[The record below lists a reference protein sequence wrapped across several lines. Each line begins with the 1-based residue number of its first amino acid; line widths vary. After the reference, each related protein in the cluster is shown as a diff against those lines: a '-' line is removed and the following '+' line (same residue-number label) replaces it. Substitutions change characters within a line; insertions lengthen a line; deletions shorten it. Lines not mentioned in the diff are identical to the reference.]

1 VNKDIL
7 KDYMYLLN
15 RLYEKLPRKVKPTAE
30 FELPQLQITYIGLH
44 TTIKNFAQLCDRI
57 RRTPR
62 IVMRYLLRELA
73 MPGTID
79 EHGSLTIYGRVS
91 AQTLQTLFSRFMRNY
106 VKCPTCG
113 SYDTILQRQGKIWI
127 LRCLACGAE
136 TPVRPI

>member
-1 VNKDIL
+1 MGTEIL
-7 KDYMYLLN
+7 KNYEYLLD
-15 RLYEKLPRKVKPTAE
+15 RLYERLPKRTKPVSE

-57 RRTPR
+57 RREPR
-62 IVMRYLLRELA
+62 VLMRYLLRELA
-73 MPGTID
+73 MPGAID

-91 AQTLQTLFSRFMRNY
+91 AQTIQMLLSRFMKSY